1 MATCRS
7 LIVNLQLLQLAAIK
21 KVHINDVYEACRA
34 NTLTIY
40 GI

>member
-1 MATCRS
+1 MATRCG
-7 LIVNLQLLQLAAIK
+7 LIVKSLLQLAAIK

-34 NTLTIY
+34 NTLAIY